1 MQKLVAIIPLTLLTL
16 HIMAQKE
23 IKTSIDIS
31 SPPAT
36 IWKILTDF
44 PAYESWNPFI
54 TSVEGEFIVGEKVK
68 INAGGMK
75 FKPKVLV
82 YKENQEI
89 RWKGKF
95 LVKGLFDGEHSFVI
109 IDNGDGTSTFKQ
121 EEIFTGILV
130 GMFKKKLDSDTKNGF
145 EEMNKKLKELAEEAN
160 ISRD

>member
-1 MQKLVAIIPLTLLTL
+1 MQKLVTLIPLTLLTL

-36 IWKILTDF
+36 VWKILTDF

-75 FKPKVLV
+75 FKPKVLA

-130 GMFKKKLDSDTKNGF
+130 GPVSYTHLT
-145 EEMNKKLKELAEEAN
+145 LPTILLV
-160 ISRD
+160 

>member
-1 MQKLVAIIPLTLLTL
+1 
-16 HIMAQKE
+16 
-23 IKTSIDIS
+23 
-31 SPPAT
+31 
-36 IWKILTDF
+36 
-44 PAYESWNPFI
+44 
-54 TSVEGEFIVGEKVK
+54 VGEKVK